1 MMLWNVSNFTSN
13 NTRTEMTS
21 QIDLS
26 KYVGKKVR
34 VTFRNT
40 VYMDEGIVELDKGI
54 VELTEWD
61 TYPYRIHG
69 NAYSKDGK
77 WKNSDTRKHDILTIE
92 EIQMNNYQE
101 LENKVKELQAEID
114 RLKAQELK
122 SKSLYN
128 ILLDDFDVDDCEIIC
143 HNVENWLPPDDPHD
157 GEEFQLGWNACLGY
171 LRDKIK

>member
-1 MMLWNVSNFTSN
+1 
-13 NTRTEMTS
+13 MTS

-122 SKSLYN
+122 SKSLYEM
-128 ILLDDFDVDDCEIIC
+128 LDDFGSINRDYVCDT
-143 HNVENWLPPDDPHD
+143 VKKWLPPDDPHD